1 MLGEQI
7 FVVGIE
13 SESVLV
19 KICVELLGAENLSN
33 FDELIVIVTSLE
45 EGLSLEDHTSK
56 HAAERPN
63 VQ

>member
-45 EGLSLEDHTSK
+45 EGLSLEDHASK